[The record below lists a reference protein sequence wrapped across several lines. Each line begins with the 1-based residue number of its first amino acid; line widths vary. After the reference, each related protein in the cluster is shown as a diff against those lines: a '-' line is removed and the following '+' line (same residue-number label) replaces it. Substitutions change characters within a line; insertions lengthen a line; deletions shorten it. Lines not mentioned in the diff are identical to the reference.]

1 MVAAPPARQGPGMS
15 GTAAAL
21 GTRSRTHPAGPRP
34 WRLSPARLG
43 IYLFLGAAA
52 VFFLVPIWIMVA
64 TALKTMPEIRGGSVL
79 VPPSSLDPTAWLNAW
94 STACIGLECA
104 GIRVGFWNSVQIVV
118 PSVVLAVALGAVNG
132 YCLSFWR
139 FRGADTLF
147 ALMLFGIFI
156 PYQIFV
162 FPLIGITARL
172 GLYGKL
178 PGVVLVHVVFAMPI
192 MTLMFRNYF
201 ATLPIEIFKAA
212 RVDGAGFWRI
222 FTSIMMP
229 MAKPIIVVAVI
240 WQATAS
246 WNDYLLGLVF
256 AGREHLPMTA
266 QLNLLVSAEMG
277 AHEYNVDMAATL
289 QTALVPLV
297 IYFVSGKWFARGIA
311 AGAVK
316 G

>member
-1 MVAAPPARQGPGMS
+1 MTATTLPL
-15 GTAAAL
+15 AAA
-21 GTRSRTHPAGPRP
+21 GSEAGPRP
-34 WRLSPARLG
+34 RRLSPARIG
-43 IYLFLGAAA
+43 IYVLLASSA
-52 VFFLVPIWIMVA
+52 VFFLLPMYIMVA
-64 TALKTMPEIRGGSVL
+64 TALKTMPEIRGGSSL
-79 VPPSSLDPTAWLNAW
+79 LWPSAPGTAAWFKAW
-94 STACIGLECA
+94 SAACIGLDCA
-104 GIRVGFWNSVQIVV
+104 GIRVGFWNSVRIVV
-118 PSVVLAVALGAVNG
+118 PSVALAVALGAVNG

-139 FRGADTLF
+139 FRGANVLF
-147 ALMLFGIFI
+147 AIMLFGIFI

-172 GLYGKL
+172 GLYGRL
-178 PGVVLVHVVFAMPI
+178 PGIVLVHVVFAMPI

-222 FTSIMMP
+222 FFSIMLP
-229 MAKPIIVVAVI
+229 MAAPIIVVAVI

-256 AGREHLPMTA
+256 AGRENLPMTA

-289 QTALVPLV
+289 QTALVPLL

>member
-1 MVAAPPARQGPGMS
+1 MS
-15 GTAAAL
+15 ATTAAL
-21 GTRSRTHPAGPRP
+21 RSGAHPAGPRP
-34 WRLSPARLG
+34 WRLSPARVG
-43 IYLFLGAAA
+43 IYAFLAAAA

-79 VPPSSLDPTAWLNAW
+79 LPPSALDPTAWLNAW
-94 STACIGLECA
+94 SSACVGLECA
-104 GIRVGFWNSVQIVV
+104 GIRVGFWNSVRIVV
-118 PSVVLAVALGAVNG
+118 PSVALAVALGAVNG

-147 ALMLFGIFI
+147 AVMLFGIFI

-172 GLYGKL
+172 GLYGTL
-178 PGVVLVHVVFAMPI
+178 PGIVLVHVVFAMPI

-222 FTSIMMP
+222 FASVLMP
-229 MAKPIIVVAVI
+229 MAKPIVVVAVI

-256 AGREHLPMTA
+256 AGRENLPMTA